1 MQEVLY
7 RKYRSKNFEEVVGQ
21 DHIVNTL
28 VSSIKDDKVAHA
40 YLFSG
45 GRGLGKTS
53 IARIL
58 ANELGTSQND
68 LFEID
73 AASNRGIDDIR
84 GLRESVRA
92 LPFDSKYKVY
102 IIDEVHMLTK
112 DAWGALLKTL
122 EEPPSY
128 VVFVLATTELDKIP
142 ETIISRC
149 VCFEFKIPSIDTL
162 KSFVASVAKK
172 EGLTLK
178 DGSLELIAIGG
189 DGSFRDTLG
198 VLQKVMSS
206 SSDKVI
212 KEEEVED
219 IIGAPRGVLVNK
231 YIESLAISNIEEGMK
246 ALRESVERGSD
257 MVLFARLAITK
268 FRYLL
273 ICRYAKSEKSF
284 FANSI
289 SDFDKDFLES
299 IEVTKSKTVTSQT
312 LLNLLEVLPLARE
325 ASSPI
330 VPLEI
335 VLIKTCENASDKK

>member
-7 RKYRSKNFEEVVGQ
+7 RKYRSKTFDEVVGQ

-28 VSSIKDDKVAHA
+28 SSSIEDDKVSHA

-58 ANELGTSQND
+58 ANELGTSAND

-84 GLRESVRA
+84 NLRESVRA

-122 EEPPSY
+122 EEPPNY

-142 ETIISRC
+142 ETIVSRC

-162 KSFVASVAKK
+162 KKFVANVAKK
-172 EGLTLK
+172 EGLKLE
-178 DGSLELIAIGG
+178 DGSLEIISIAG

-198 VLQKVMSS
+198 ILQKVMSA
-206 SSDKVI
+206 SSDKTI
-212 KEEEVED
+212 KEEEVEN
-219 IIGAPRGVLVNK
+219 ITGAPKSVLVND
-231 YIESLAISNIEEGMK
+231 YVRAIAESDVSLGIK

-257 MVLFARLAITK
+257 MMLFARLAITK

-273 ICRYAKSEKSF
+273 ISRYAKEEKKYFS
-284 FANSI
+284 NSI
-289 SDFDKDFLES
+289 SENDRSVLDAIDTS
-299 IEVTKSKTVTSQT
+299 KSKTVTSGT
-312 LLNLLEVLPLARE
+312 LLSLLEVLPLMRE
-325 ASSPI
+325 SSNPTL
-330 VPLEI
+330 PLEV
-335 VLIKTCENASDKK
+335 VLIKNQE

>member
-7 RKYRSKNFEEVVGQ
+7 RKYRSKTFDEVVGQ

-28 VSSIKDDKVAHA
+28 EKSIKDGKLAHA

-53 IARIL
+53 VARIL
-58 ANELGTSQND
+58 AEELGTSPND

-112 DAWGALLKTL
+112 EAWGALLKTL

-128 VVFVLATTELDKIP
+128 VIFILATTDIDKVP
-142 ETIISRC
+142 DTIVSRC
-149 VCFEFKIPSIDTL
+149 VTFSFKIPTIEVL
-162 KSFVASVAKK
+162 KKFVAHVAEK
-172 EGLTLK
+172 EKVKLE
-178 DGSLELIAIGG
+178 DGSLEIIAIAG

-198 VLQKVMSS
+198 ILQKVITA
-206 SSDKVI
+206 SSDKKI
-212 KEEEVED
+212 TEEEVAD
-219 IIGAPRGVLVNK
+219 ITGAPSSVLVNNFV
-231 YIESLAISNIEEGMK
+231 ESIAKEDPSSGLQ
-246 ALRESVERGSD
+246 ALSEALSRGSD
-257 MVLFARLAITK
+257 MMIFARLSISK

-273 ICRYAKSEKSF
+273 MSRYAKDKKDIFSD
-284 FANSI
+284 SI
-289 SDFDKDFLES
+289 SQKDREYLDS
-299 IEVTKSKTVTSQT
+299 LDISKSKTVTSKT
-312 LLNLLEVLPLARE
+312 LVSLLDSISRMRGSISKSL
-325 ASSPI
+325 
-330 VPLEI
+330 PLEI
-335 VLIKTCENASDKK
+335 ALFDSIEKANEK